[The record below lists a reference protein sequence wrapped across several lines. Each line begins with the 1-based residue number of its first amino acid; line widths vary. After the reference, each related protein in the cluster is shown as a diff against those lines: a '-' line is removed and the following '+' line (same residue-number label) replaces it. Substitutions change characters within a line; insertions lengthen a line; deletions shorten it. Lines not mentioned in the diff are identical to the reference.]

1 MSKLLIGSID
11 LNKIDKT
18 KIITTDKNGN
28 PFENGAKYLN
38 VAVWVNDEVDQYGN
52 TASIQISQSKE
63 ERESG
68 VKSIYIGNLKEPQ
81 SRSNEP
87 TSARSAQVEESAPP
101 LSESTKPL
109 LWLFLI

>member
-1 MSKLLIGSID
+1 MLTGSID

-18 KIITTDKNGN
+18 RIVSTDKNGN

-38 VAVWVNDEVDQYGN
+38 VVVWINDEADKYGN
-52 TASIQISQSKE
+52 NASIQISQSKE

-68 VKSIYIGNLKEPQ
+68 VKATYIGNLKEPQ

-87 TSARSAQVEESAPP
+87 TSAKRESVADDLP
-101 LSESTKPL
+101 
-109 LWLFLI
+109 F